1 MTAEQLKDK
10 HNQNKNTV
18 RASLNICEQFL
29 SRYKDK
35 LACKT
40 DEQIF
45 NIFENWFYE
54 LCFG

>member
-1 MTAEQLKDK
+1 MTAEQLRDK
-10 HNQNKNTV
+10 HNQTKNTV

-29 SRYKDK
+29 SRYKDE
-35 LACKT
+35 LICKT

>member
-29 SRYKDK
+29 SRYKDG
-35 LACKT
+35 LTCKT

-54 LCFG
+54 LCFS